1 MDKSGYRNS
10 DDNSKMKNSA
20 GSKTNPTWLTAV
32 VANSD
37 GEIFELEGYAAVG
50 MSGAV
55 FKPLMVSETES
66 LPFGSELMLLPD
78 RTPILYNIQS
88 RQLEAITHNPY
99 LPSEIIYPVAA
110 FNSPGYIVTHISAY
124 QATNQ
129 VMPLPLFSYGAVGWH
144 QDAFRSAVFC
154 VDRER
159 RQDLR
164 LMKKRHVIAGVED
177 MRKKLPGNRLR
188 KHLETCALTYGCPA
202 GKNFFL
208 GRYEAPLPSA
218 STCNARCLG
227 CLSLQKSNEISC
239 SQERIS
245 FTPHAEEIA
254 DIALIH
260 IERVAKGIVSFG
272 QGCEG
277 DPLLATHVIEPAV
290 RLIRSK
296 TDQGTIHVNTN
307 GSLTKKLERLIAAG
321 IDSVRI
327 SINSFRETWYQAY
340 FRPKDYAFSDV
351 MSSIELSLKKGLYVS
366 INYLNMPGITDTPEE
381 LESLFS
387 FLKRY
392 PIHRIQWRNMNFD
405 PLRYHEAMS
414 RAASCGKALGVPFL
428 LKRIKKSFPG
438 LSFGYFNPP
447 RETWGVIKNLKPKA
461 EA

>member
-1 MDKSGYRNS
+1 
-10 DDNSKMKNSA
+10 MKNSVH
-20 GSKTNPTWLTAV
+20 SKTKPKWLTAV

-50 MSGAV
+50 MSGTV
-55 FKPLMVSETES
+55 LKPLMVNETAS

-78 RTPILYNIQS
+78 RTPILYHVQS
-88 RQLEAITHNPY
+88 RQLEAMTHNPY
-99 LPSEIIYPVAA
+99 RPSEIIYPVAA

-124 QATNQ
+124 QATNR

-154 VDRER
+154 VDSER

-164 LMKKRHVIAGVED
+164 LMKKRHVIAGVES

-208 GRYEAPLPSA
+208 GRYEAPLPCA
-218 STCNARCLG
+218 GACNAQCLG
-227 CLSLQKSNEISC
+227 CLSLQKNEEIAC

-245 FTPHAEEIA
+245 FTPQPEEIA
-254 DIALIH
+254 AVALIH
-260 IERVAKGIVSFG
+260 LKHVAKGIVSFG

-277 DPLLATHVIEPAV
+277 DPLLATQVIDPAV
-290 RLIRSK
+290 RMIRSK

-307 GSLTKKLERLIAAG
+307 GSLTKELDRLIAAG

-327 SINSFRETWYQAY
+327 SINSFREKWYQAY
-340 FRPKDYAFSDV
+340 FRPKGYDFSDV
-351 MSSIELSLKKGLYVS
+351 MNSIGLSLEKGLYVS
-366 INYLNMPGITDTPEE
+366 INYLNMPGVTDTPEE
-381 LESLFS
+381 LDSLFS
-387 FLKRY
+387 FLKGY
-392 PIHRIQWRNMNFD
+392 PIHRIQWRNLNFD
-405 PLRYHEAMS
+405 PLHYFEIMNRVAPS
-414 RAASCGKALGVPFL
+414 GKALGVPYL
-428 LKRIKKSFPG
+428 LKCIKKEFPD

-447 RETWGVIKNLKPKA
+447 REKWGFIKNIKSNA
-461 EA
+461 IA